1 MKIISSRVLQI
12 ADVEMNRMLRLDSL
26 INILQEAAIQHTH
39 KAGMELNSLL
49 DSGKTWVLN
58 KLAVNL
64 YRLPRLDEEIEIH
77 TWSRSLKRFKGLRD
91 YEIFCNGAKVCSGST
106 VWLYLDIAKK
116 KPARVPADYE
126 ELYGTNQEKALDID
140 LDAWKATALSNPEFL
155 YTITTRLSDFDVNGH
170 VNNAVAMQY
179 VQTAFSRAF
188 NGPVNLGG
196 FRISYLREIPFE
208 VELLQVAIQ
217 RIENIMHFE
226 ISGGEVVF
234 VAGEAEL
241 QSNL

>member
-1 MKIISSRVLQI
+1 MLQI
-12 ADVEMNRMLRLDSL
+12 ADVEMNRTLRLDSL

-39 KAGMELNSLL
+39 KAGMGLNSLL

-91 YEIFCNGAKVCSGST
+91 YEIFCNGEKVCSGST

-116 KPARVPADYE
+116 KPARVPAEYE
-126 ELYGTNQEKALDID
+126 ELYGTNLEKALDID
-140 LDAWKATALSNPEFL
+140 LDVWKATALTNPEFQ
-155 YTITTRLSDFDVNGH
+155 YAITTRLSDFDVNGH
-170 VNNAVAMQY
+170 VNNAIALQY
-179 VQTAFSRAF
+179 VQTALSRAF
-188 NGPVNLGG
+188 NSPVNLGG
-196 FRISYLREIPFE
+196 FRISYLREIPLE
-208 VELLQVAIQ
+208 IELLQAAIQ
-217 RIENIMHFE
+217 RTENILRFE
-226 ISGGEVVF
+226 ISAGEVVF

-241 QSNL
+241 RPDLV